1 MGKVAAA
8 VAVTLA
14 VAAACSGSDVRTE
27 SAVEPPVSTSPATTA
42 PPDTVPPETSAPP
55 ETTGATEAPET
66 TAEPGDGP
74 STSSGDSLLPEL
86 GSTDLDVQSYD
97 VRLSFDPATE
107 RLAGTVDITT
117 SVERTLDELAL
128 DASDLVV
135 ESVTVNGAAAT
146 FDHQSPELL
155 VRPTTPV
162 EPGAPVVVSVTYSD
176 DRHAT
181 SLGFGLGG
189 GFYTTENGAH
199 TLNEPDG
206 ARSWLP
212 SNDHPSDKATWRF
225 ELTVPAGVTAVANG
239 RLDEQRQDNGDTT
252 WVWHEDDPMA
262 TYVVQVLIG
271 PYSVLDGGAA
281 DEVPLTNVAFT
292 DDVSR
297 MQPYFDQTVEQI
309 AFFEPFFGPY
319 PLDRYGLA
327 FVDSVPGLA
336 MEHQGR
342 SLFARDD
349 FPGGDPD
356 PVAHLLL
363 AHELAHQWFGNA
375 VTPADWSDLWLNE
388 SFATYAQWMWL
399 EEIGVTT
406 VEREAQRNLQQ
417 RQTPT
422 EPTGEPSL
430 RNLFGYERYD
440 GGAVVLHA
448 LRGELGD
455 DAFFTVLQRWVAE
468 NNGTSRTSAEF
479 IALAEEVAGRP
490 LTDFFDAWLYSP
502 SVPSEYPS

>member
-1 MGKVAAA
+1 MRATAAILA
-8 VAVTLA
+8 VAV
-14 VAAACSGSDVRTE
+14 VAAACSGSGVQTE
-27 SAVEPPVSTSPATTA
+27 SAVEVPSSTA
-42 PPDTVPPETSAPP
+42 PPT
-55 ETTGATEAPET
+55 TEAPET
-66 TAEPGDGP
+66 TSPPETTETTTTEPGDGP

-86 GSTDLDVQSYD
+86 GSADLDVASYD
-97 VRLSFDPATE
+97 LRLSYDPETD
-107 RLAGTVDITT
+107 RLAGSVDITT
-117 SVERTLDELAL
+117 TVDQALDEIAL
-128 DASDLVV
+128 DAADIVV
-135 ESVTVNGAAAT
+135 ETVTVDGEPAT

-155 VRPTTPV
+155 VRPA
-162 EPGAPVVVSVTYSD
+162 APVDPDELFVVSITYSD
-176 DRHAT
+176 ERHAD

-189 GFYTTENGAH
+189 GFYTTANGAH

-206 ARSWLP
+206 SRTWMP

-225 ELTVPAGVTAVANG
+225 EITVPAGVTAVANG
-239 RLDEQRQDNGDTT
+239 RLVEERPGTGVTT
-252 WVWHEDDPMA
+252 WVWQEDDPMA
-262 TYVVQVLIG
+262 TYLTQLLVG
-271 PYSVLDGGAA
+271 PYSVLDGGAT

-297 MQPYFDQTVEQI
+297 MQPYFDLTAEQI
-309 AFFEPFFGPY
+309 QFFEPFFGPY

-349 FPGGDPD
+349 FRGGTPD
-356 PVAHLLL
+356 YIAHLLL

-399 EEIGVTT
+399 EHINETT
-406 VEREAQRNLQQ
+406 VEREADANLQQ

-430 RNLFGYERYD
+430 NGLFGYERYD

-448 LRGELGD
+448 LRRELGD
-455 DAFFTVLQRWVAE
+455 EAFFTVLQRWVAE
-468 NNGTSRTSAEF
+468 NNGSSRTSADF
-479 IALAEEVAGRP
+479 IALAEDVAGRS
-490 LTDFFDAWLYSP
+490 LTEFFDAWLYSP
-502 SVPSEYPS
+502 SVPAEWPD